1 MGKTSENYDYQEHNL
16 WLLDERLIFSEFVAS
31 DKKIST
37 KKDAL
42 GKPDLVVFDKKQ
54 SFRSGDNNYSNPPLT
69 IFEFKR
75 PKREAYKTDDDPI
88 MQIGKYVKDIRAG
101 KYEMPEGL
109 EKIKVNDSTPVYVYV
124 VCDLTPK
131 IREFAEELHSLTKSP
146 DDEGYFGFLRGYNM
160 YVEVINFKKMMD
172 DATLR
177 NKIFFKK
184 LHLE

>member
-1 MGKTSENYDYQEHNL
+1 M
-16 WLLDERLIFSEFVAS
+16 
-31 DKKIST
+31 KITTLSQF
-37 KKDAL
+37 L
-42 GKPDLVVFDKKQ
+42 GMT
-54 SFRSGDNNYSNPPLT
+54 NYSNPLT

-75 PKREAYKTDDDPI
+75 PKRDAYKTDDDPI

-109 EKIKVNDSTPVYVYV
+109 EKIKVNDFTPVYAYV
-124 VCDLTPK
+124 ICDLTSK

-160 YVEVINFKKMMD
+160 YIEVISFKKMMD